1 MSINIRKQDRK
12 KPFRAEV
19 KVSGMKK
26 VSKSFATKSAAKEW
40 AKEMERVLHASRFSP
55 SLMQKDRLLV
65 DAIDIYIRD
74 VLPTKSE
81 NSQRQ
86 TLNRLHE
93 WKYLLGTTR
102 MIEIT
107 GTKIHHLLDKQ
118 KCQGPTKNRKLGTLS
133 AVMTYFTKAPN
144 QWLTSNPCHDVL
156 RWKENDNRTRT
167 FTDAEFNQLF
177 EEALSDAETALDRE
191 RSKAQLPLYLRLL
204 RETGIR
210 RGESRRILV
219 RDVEWD
225 DVFVTIKGKDRDK
238 QTGEP
243 VKRLTVISDE
253 LKRDLAAMV
262 ERYDLGPDDLLFT
275 GRLGGNPTDFD
286 HHFSRIRERCGLGGP
301 QLGFHCIRHTAI
313 TAMSRKTSDIYKL
326 KLFSGHKTTAMLDV
340 YVNND
345 KDDVKALFSL

>member
-1 MSINIRKQDRK
+1 MSIHIEKRDRN
-12 KPFRAEV
+12 KPFRAQV
-19 KVSGMKK
+19 AISGMKRI
-26 VSKSFATKSAAKEW
+26 SKSFATKSAAKEW
-40 AKEMERVLHASRFSP
+40 AKEMERTLNASRFSP

-65 DAIDIYIRD
+65 DAIDIYIAD

-81 NSQRQ
+81 NSQQQ
-86 TLNRLHE
+86 TLNRLNE
-93 WKYLLGTTR
+93 WKRLLGTSR

-118 KCQGPTKNRKLGTLS
+118 TCQGPTKNRKLGTLS

-167 FTDAEFNQLF
+167 FTDSEFEQLF
-177 EEALSDAETALDRE
+177 EEAVIASETATWWQK
-191 RSKAQLPLYLRLL
+191 SKLYLPLYLRLL

-210 RGESRRILV
+210 RAESRRILV

-225 DVFVTIKGKDRDK
+225 DMFCTIKGKDIDK
-238 QTGEP
+238 QTGEHI
-243 VKRLTVISDE
+243 KRLTIISEE
-253 LKRDLAAMV
+253 LKRDLAEMV
-262 ERYDLGPDDLLFT
+262 ETENLGPDDFLFT
-275 GRLGGNPTDFD
+275 GKLGRNTDFD
-286 HHFSRIRERCGLGGP
+286 HHFAGIRKKVGLSGP

-326 KLFSGHKTTAMLDV
+326 KMFSGHKTTAMLDV
-340 YVNND
+340 YVNNNR
-345 KDDVKALFSL
+345 DDVKALFELR

>member
-1 MSINIRKQDRK
+1 MSIHIEKNDRK
-12 KPFRAEV
+12 KPFRARV
-19 KVSGMKK
+19 KVAGMKK
-26 VSKSFATKSAAKEW
+26 LSKSFATKSAAREW
-40 AKEMERVLHASRFSP
+40 AKEMERTLTASRFSP

-65 DAIDIYIRD
+65 HAIDIYIRD

-81 NSQRQ
+81 NSQQQ
-86 TLNRLHE
+86 TLNRLNE
-93 WKYLLGTTR
+93 WTRLLGDTKL
-102 MIEIT
+102 IEIT
-107 GTKIHHLLDKQ
+107 GTKIHHILDKQ
-118 KCQGPTKNRKLGTLS
+118 DNQGPTKNRKLGTLS
-133 AVMTYFTKAPN
+133 AVLTYFTKAPN

-167 FTDAEFNQLF
+167 FTDAEFDLLF
-177 EEALSDAETALDRE
+177 EEALK
-191 RSKAQLPLYLRLL
+191 RSLSADWWQKSKLQLPLYLRLL

-210 RGESRRILV
+210 RSESRGILV

-225 DVFVTIKGKDRDK
+225 DMFVTIKGKDRDK

-243 VKRLTVISDE
+243 IKRLTIISDE
-253 LKRDLAAMV
+253 LKRDLAEMV
-262 ERYDLGPDDLLFT
+262 EREKLTPSDYLFT
-275 GRLGGNPTDFD
+275 GKLGKHTDFD
-286 HHFSRIRERCGLGGP
+286 HLFAEIRSQFGLDGP

-345 KDDVKALFSL
+345 KDDVRALFEL

>member
-1 MSINIRKQDRK
+1 MSWRVEKVDRK
-12 KPFRAEV
+12 KPWRAWV
-19 KVSGMKK
+19 TVAGMKR
-26 VSKSFATKSAAKEW
+26 VTKSFDRKSEATEW
-40 AKEMERVLHASRFSP
+40 AEELHRVLNASKFSP
-55 SLMQKDRLLV
+55 SLMQKDRLLA

-81 NSQRQ
+81 NSQQQ
-86 TLNRLHE
+86 TLNRLKE
-93 WKYLLGTTR
+93 WRDLLGDSKL
-102 MIEIT
+102 IEIT
-107 GTKIHHLLDKQ
+107 GTKIHHILAKQ
-118 KCQGPTKNRKLGTLS
+118 DNQGPTKNRKLGTLS

-156 RWKENDNRTRT
+156 RWKENENRTRT
-167 FTDAEFNQLF
+167 FTDSEFEMLLSEAVNRSLSAKPIAYAE
-177 EEALSDAETALDRE
+177 R
-191 RSKAQLPLYLRLL
+191 QLPLYLRLL

-225 DVFVTIKGKDRDK
+225 DVFVTIKGKDVDK

-243 VKRLTVISDE
+243 VKRLTVISTELRDE
-253 LKRDLAAMV
+253 LMAMV
-262 ERYDLGPDDLLFT
+262 EERGIGPNDYLFT
-275 GRLGGNPTDFD
+275 GRTGPTMFD
-286 HHFSRIRERCGLGGP
+286 QLFRDIRHKFGLVGES
-301 QLGFHCIRHTAI
+301 LGFHCIRHTAI

-345 KDDVKALFSL
+345 KDDVKALFEL